1 MSFYSSI
8 ARYYDEIFRY
18 DNRNADFILCEVPS
32 LSDGGKI
39 IDIGCGTGSLA
50 IDLASRG
57 CTVTAV
63 DFDSEMI
70 AASEKKSAGNNP
82 SFRRMDM
89 RTVKEHF
96 PSASFDAVLC
106 TGNTLANLRDSSDVM
121 NTLSG
126 FSDILKESGII
137 LIQILNYDHIISHN
151 VTALPTMTTDQFR
164 FERTYSFREDGN
176 IGFRAEF
183 IGNDGKHF
191 SNEIMIHPLMKE
203 ELTAVLLC
211 TGFSNIRFFGGM
223 NGEELT
229 DTSLPL
235 VCVAEKISDCHN

>member
-8 ARYYDEIFRY
+8 ARYYDEIFHY
-18 DNRNADFILCEVPS
+18 DNRNADFIIREIPS
-32 LSDGGKI
+32 LSNGGKV

-57 CTVTAV
+57 CDVTAV

-70 AASEKKSAGNNP
+70 AAAEKKSTGTKP
-82 SFRRMDM
+82 SFSRMDM
-89 RTVKEHF
+89 RTVKEHY
-96 PSASFDAVLC
+96 PPASFDAVLC

-126 FSDILKESGII
+126 FSEILKEGGTI
-137 LIQILNYDHIISHN
+137 LIQILNYNHIVSHN
-151 VTALPTMTTDQFR
+151 VTALPTMTTNQFR
-164 FERTYSFREDGN
+164 FERTYSFREDGK

-191 SNEIMIHPLMKE
+191 SNEITIHPLMKE

-211 TGFSNIRFFGGM
+211 AGFSDIRFFGGM

-229 DTSLPL
+229 DASLPL
-235 VCVAEKISDCHN
+235 VCIAGKISDCHD